1 MKFSL
6 SILALAI
13 SCGAAANAAVSTAD
27 APAQTAAAPNQAVP
41 NQAKPDGEKTAAKS
55 PANTG
60 KLATVEVTAASI
72 ELPPSPVLN
81 QTSIN
86 SKQLERQQATNL
98 SDMLRYV
105 PGVAVTDIGRFGSSG
120 INIRGLESD
129 QISMTVDGMALGES
143 LDPASFATYDFFRV
157 GRGGLDPAALK
168 QVTVLKGADAITSGS
183 GSLGGAVQFQ
193 TKDPADFL
201 PQEGNGAYARLSAQY
216 SGSNREWMQS
226 MIVAGREQGL
236 EALLVFTKRD
246 GHQQQAYRKDDQS
259 VGPARTSADPVQ
271 SSSDNLLAK
280 LQYQLLPDH
289 HVGLTADLQRA
300 TSLLSNLSRQDAT
313 YLARF
318 GDDQNERLRYSLQYE
333 HSGAT
338 TAYDLLTFNYDHQNS
353 LNKGLSTMLV
363 TSPCAQNVT
372 PCLRAE
378 DRLFRQKAQQLRLSL
393 DKEISGG
400 VFNQQW
406 LYGFSTQQKNVA
418 SDFIDKRYLGQS
430 STLTSLELDPAL
442 VPETQ
447 VNEYALFARD
457 QLQFNDERTTLVLGA
472 RYDKLDYQPTLG
484 PRYQDKTGTVQ
495 AVDFAALSWQS
506 QLRYELIPGHTV
518 SAQLGR
524 GFRAPTVEDLY
535 LQTATT
541 TAVEAISK
549 QTVTVLSA
557 IANPELTSERSLN
570 LELAYQLETA
580 QSQHKF
586 ALFRD
591 EYTNLIESVQQVQ
604 NPGTRYQSCFR
615 GVCTQSM
622 GTVYSQTQNIGEVEV
637 YGAEVSGRWQPA
649 AAWQLHWSGA
659 YQSGEKANGDPYLS
673 ISPWSAVLGLN
684 HQMDVVSL
692 QLNSR
697 FVQGKRREDATV
709 TQSNGTVVPGS
720 TYLSN
725 SAAVLD
731 LSLQW
736 DIRPQLELTA
746 GVFNLL
752 DKQYYR
758 WERIRFINQSPG
770 AVLGGVLGNGIE
782 RFSEPGRYARIGL
795 AYHF

>member
-1 MKFSL
+1 MKFPL
-6 SILALAI
+6 SILAIAV
-13 SCGAAANAAVSTAD
+13 SCGCAAQADTPNNAQNATAVAI
-27 APAQTAAAPNQAVP
+27 P
-41 NQAKPDGEKTAAKS
+41 
-55 PANTG
+55 
-60 KLATVEVTAASI
+60 KLATVEISATAIS
-72 ELPPSPVLN
+72 EPQSNLLS

-86 SKQLERQQATNL
+86 SKQLEQQQATNL
-98 SDMLRYV
+98 TDMLRYV

-193 TKDPADFL
+193 TKDAADFL
-201 PQEGNGAYARLSAQY
+201 PLTGNSAYARLSAQY
-216 SGSNREWMQS
+216 SESNREWMQS

-246 GHQQQAYRKDDQS
+246 GHQQQAFHKNDQS

-280 LQYQLLPDH
+280 LHYQLLPDH
-289 HVGLTADLQRA
+289 RVGLTADIQNSE
-300 TSLLSNLSRQDAT
+300 TLLSNLSRQDAT

-318 GDDQNERLRYSLQYE
+318 GDDKNERLRYSLQYE

-353 LNKGLSTMLV
+353 LNQGLSTMLV

-378 DRLFRQKAQQLRLSL
+378 DRSFRQKAEQLRLSL
-393 DKEISGG
+393 DKELISDTLH
-400 VFNQQW
+400 QQW
-406 LYGFSTQQKNVA
+406 HYGVSTQQKNVA
-418 SDFIDKRYLGQS
+418 SDFVDRRYLGQS
-430 STLTSLELDPAL
+430 NTLSSLELDPAL
-442 VPETQ
+442 VPQTQ

-457 QLQFNDERTTLVLGA
+457 QIKFNDTPTTLVLGA
-472 RYDKLDYQPTLG
+472 RYDKLDYQPTTG
-484 PRYQDKTGTVQ
+484 PRYQDQTDTVQ
-495 AVDFAALSWQS
+495 DVDFAALSWQS
-506 QLRYELIPGHTV
+506 QLHYELTPGHTL

-541 TAVEAISK
+541 TAVEAASK

-557 IANPELTSERSLN
+557 IANPALKSERSLN

-591 EYTNLIESVQQVQ
+591 KYSDLIESVQQVQ

-615 GVCTQSM
+615 GVCTESM

-637 YGAEVSGRWQPA
+637 HGAEVSGHWQPA
-649 AAWQLHWSGA
+649 NAWQLHWSGA
-659 YQSGEKANGDPYLS
+659 YQRGEKANGDPYLS
-673 ISPWSAVLGLN
+673 ISPWSAVLGVS
-684 HQMDVVSL
+684 HQMDDVSL

-697 FVQGKRREDATV
+697 FQHGKQRQDATV
-709 TQSNGTVVPGS
+709 TQANGVVVPGS

-736 DIRPQLELTA
+736 HISSQLELTA

-782 RFSEPGRYARIGL
+782 RFSEPGRYARVGL
-795 AYHF
+795 AYTF

>member
-13 SCGAAANAAVSTAD
+13 SCGCAANAFTLAAD
-27 APAQTAAAPNQAVP
+27 APALAADNSNRAAPSGNNSAA
-41 NQAKPDGEKTAAKS
+41 NSTSKTA
-55 PANTG
+55 T
-60 KLATVEVTAASI
+60 LTTVEVTAAAIDVS
-72 ELPPSPVLN
+72 PSPVLN

-86 SKQLERQQATNL
+86 SKQLELQQATNL
-98 SDMLRYV
+98 TDMLRYV

-193 TKDPADFL
+193 TKDAADFL
-201 PQEGNGAYARLSAQY
+201 PQEGNSAYARLSAQY

-259 VGPARTSADPVQ
+259 VGPARTSADPLN

-289 HVGLTADLQRA
+289 QIGLTADLQRS
-300 TSLLSNLSRQDAT
+300 TTLLSNLSRQDAT

-318 GDDQNERLRYSLQYE
+318 GDDQSERFRYGLQYE

-338 TAYDLLTFNYDHQNS
+338 TAYDLLTLNYDHQNS

-378 DRLFRQKAQQLRLSL
+378 DRSFRQKAEQLRLSL
-393 DKEISGG
+393 DKELTGSA
-400 VFNQQW
+400 FNQQW
-406 LYGFSTQQKNVA
+406 LYGVSTQQKNVA
-418 SDFIDKRYLGQS
+418 SDFVDRRYLGQS
-430 STLTSLELDPAL
+430 STLTSTELDPAL

-457 QLQFNDERTTLVLGA
+457 QIKFNDEQTTLVLGV
-472 RYDKLDYQPTLG
+472 RYDKLDYQPTTG

-495 AVDFAALSWQS
+495 DVDFAALSWQS
-506 QLRYELIPGHTV
+506 QLRYELTPGHTV

-541 TAVEAISK
+541 TAVEAVSK

-557 IANPELTSERSLN
+557 IANPELKSERSLN

-591 EYTNLIESVQQVQ
+591 QYTDLIESVQQVQ

-615 GVCTQSM
+615 GVCTESM
-622 GTVYSQTQNIGEVEV
+622 GTVYSQTQNVGEVEV
-637 YGAEVSGRWQPA
+637 HGAEVSGHWQSA
-649 AAWQLHWSGA
+649 NAWQMHWSGA

-673 ISPWSAVLGLN
+673 ISPWSAVLGVS
-684 HQMDVVSL
+684 HQLDALSL

-697 FVQGKRREDATV
+697 FQQGKRRDDATV
-709 TQSNGTVVPGS
+709 TQANGTVAPAS
-720 TYLSN
+720 TFLSN

-736 DIRPQLELTA
+736 DINPQLQLTA

-758 WERIRFINQSPG
+758 WERIRYINQSPG

-795 AYHF
+795 AYTF

>member
-1 MKFSL
+1 MKFPL
-6 SILALAI
+6 SILAIAI
-13 SCGAAANAAVSTAD
+13 SCGCAAQANTHTNRQAATPVAAN
-27 APAQTAAAPNQAVP
+27 
-41 NQAKPDGEKTAAKS
+41 KM
-55 PANTG
+55 
-60 KLATVEVTAASI
+60 ATVEVTATAIS
-72 ELPPSPVLN
+72 EPPSKLLN
-81 QTSIN
+81 QTTVN
-86 SKQLERQQATNL
+86 SRQLERQQATNL
-98 SDMLRYV
+98 TDMLRYV

-168 QVTVLKGADAITSGS
+168 QVTVLKGADAISSGS

-193 TKDPADFL
+193 TKDAADFL
-201 PQEGNGAYARLSAQY
+201 PLEGNSAYARLSAQF

-246 GHQQQAYRKDDQS
+246 GHQQQAYRKDDQR
-259 VGPARTSADPVQ
+259 VGPARTSADPFT

-318 GDDQNERLRYSLQYE
+318 GDDQNERFRYGLKYE
-333 HSGAT
+333 HTVET
-338 TAYDLLTFNYDHQNS
+338 TAYDLLTLNYDHQNS

-378 DRLFRQKAQQLRLSL
+378 DRHFRQKAQQLRLSL
-393 DKEISGG
+393 DKELTGPM
-400 VFNQQW
+400 FNQQW
-406 LYGFSTQQKNVA
+406 FYGTSTQQKQVT
-418 SDFIDKRYLGQS
+418 SDFVDRRYLGQS
-430 STLTSLELDPAL
+430 TTLTSVELDPAL
-442 VPETQ
+442 VPTTQ
-447 VNEYALFARD
+447 VNEYALFVRD
-457 QLQFNDERTTLVLGA
+457 QIKLTDAKTTLVLGA
-472 RYDKLDYQPTLG
+472 RFDKLDYQPTIG

-495 AVDFAALSWQS
+495 DVNFAAFSWQS
-506 QLRYELIPGHTV
+506 QLRYELTPGHTV

-541 TAVEAISK
+541 TAVEAVSK

-557 IANPELTSERSLN
+557 VANPELKSERSLN
-570 LELAYQLETA
+570 FELAYQLEMA
-580 QSQHKF
+580 DSQHKLAIF
-586 ALFRD
+586 HD
-591 EYTNLIESVQQVQ
+591 KYSDLIESVQQVQ
-604 NPGTRYQSCFR
+604 NPTVRYQSCFR
-615 GVCTQSM
+615 GVCSESM

-637 YGAEVSGRWQPA
+637 HGAEVSGHWQSA
-649 AAWQLHWSGA
+649 NAWQLHWSGA
-659 YQSGEKANGDPYLS
+659 YQRGDKANGDPFLS
-673 ISPWSAVLGLN
+673 ISPWSAVLGVS
-684 HQMDVVSL
+684 HQLDDLSL

-697 FVQGKRREDATV
+697 FVQGKRRDDATV
-709 TQSNGTVVPGS
+709 TQASGTVVAGS

-736 DIRPQLELTA
+736 HISPQLELTA

-782 RFSEPGRYARIGL
+782 RFSEPGRYARVGM
-795 AYHF
+795 AYTF

>member
-13 SCGAAANAAVSTAD
+13 SFGGAANAAAQAANTAAQPAA
-27 APAQTAAAPNQAVP
+27 APTQAEQADKKTAAA
-41 NQAKPDGEKTAAKS
+41 T
-55 PANTG
+55 PANANA
-60 KLATVEVTAASI
+60 LATVEVTAAAII
-72 ELPPSPVLN
+72 EAPSTLIN
-81 QTSIN
+81 QTSIQ
-86 SKQLERQQATNL
+86 SQQLEQQQATNL
-98 SDMLRYV
+98 TEMLRYV

-120 INIRGLESD
+120 VNIRGLESD

-168 QVTVLKGADAITSGS
+168 NVTVLKGADAISSGS

-193 TKDPADFL
+193 TKDAADFL

-226 MIVAGREQGL
+226 LIVAGREQGL

-246 GHQQQAYRKDDQS
+246 GHQQHAYGKNDQT
-259 VGPARTSADPVQ
+259 VGPARTSADPVTN
-271 SSSDNLLAK
+271 SSDNLLAK
-280 LQYQLLPDH
+280 LQYQLRPDH
-289 HVGLTADLQRA
+289 RVGLTADLQR
-300 TSLLSNLSRQDAT
+300 TESFLSNLSRQDAT

-318 GDDQNERLRYSLQYE
+318 GDDQSERFRYGLKYE
-333 HSGAT
+333 HTAAT
-338 TAYDLLTFNYDHQNS
+338 TAYDLLTLNYDHQNS

-363 TSPCAQNVT
+363 TSPCAQNVA

-378 DRLFRQKAQQLRLSL
+378 DRSFRQKAQQLRLSL
-393 DKEISGG
+393 DKELLGPAL
-400 VFNQQW
+400 NQQW
-406 LYGFSTQQKNVA
+406 LYGMSLQQKNVA
-418 SDFIDKRYLGQS
+418 SDFVDRRYLGQS
-430 STLTSLELDPAL
+430 TTLSSVELDPAL

-457 QLQFNDERTTLVLGA
+457 ELQLSDAHTTLVLGA

-484 PRYQDKTGTVQ
+484 PRYQDPTGTVQ

-506 QLRYELIPGHTV
+506 QLRYELTPGHTV

-541 TAVEAISK
+541 TAVEASSK

-557 IANPELTSERSLN
+557 IANPALKSERSLN
-570 LELAYQLETA
+570 LELAYQLDAET
-580 QSQHKF
+580 SQHQV
-586 ALFRD
+586 ALFCD
-591 EYTNLIESVQQVQ
+591 EYNDLIELVQQVQ

-615 GVCTQSM
+615 GVCTESM
-622 GTVYSQTQNIGEVEV
+622 GTVYSQTQNIGEVLV
-637 YGAEVSGRWQPA
+637 HGMEVSGHWQPA
-649 AAWQLHWSGA
+649 NAWQLHWSGA
-659 YQSGEKANGDPYLS
+659 YQSGEKANGDPFLS
-673 ISPWSAVLGLN
+673 ISPWSAVLGVH
-684 HQMDVVSL
+684 HQLETVSL

-697 FVQGKRREDATV
+697 FTQGKRRSDATV
-709 TQSNGTVVPGS
+709 TQANGAVVPGS

-736 DIRPQLELTA
+736 EVAPQLQLTA

-782 RFSEPGRYARIGL
+782 RFSEPGRYARVGL
-795 AYHF
+795 AYTF

>member
-13 SCGAAANAAVSTAD
+13 SCSFAANSA
-27 APAQTAAAPNQAVP
+27 AQTAASPTEAATT
-41 NQAKPDGEKTAAKS
+41 AKTTAQVT

-60 KLATVEVTAASI
+60 TLAVVEVTAAAI
-72 ELPPSPVLN
+72 ELSPSPVLN

-98 SDMLRYV
+98 TDMLRYV

-168 QVTVLKGADAITSGS
+168 QVTVLKGADAITCGS

-193 TKDPADFL
+193 TKDAADFL
-201 PQEGNGAYARLSAQY
+201 PLEGNSAYTRLSAQF

-236 EALLVFTKRD
+236 EVLLVLTKRD

-259 VGPARTSADPVQ
+259 VGPARTSADPLN

-280 LQYQLLPDH
+280 LQYQLLADH
-289 HVGLTADLQRA
+289 HIGLTADLQRSE
-300 TSLLSNLSRQDAT
+300 SLLSNLSRQDAT

-318 GDDQNERLRYSLQYE
+318 GDDQNERFRYGLQYE

-338 TAYDLLTFNYDHQNS
+338 TAYDLLTLNYDHQNS

-378 DRLFRQKAQQLRLSL
+378 DRSFRQKAQQLRLSL
-393 DKEISGG
+393 DKELTSAALT
-400 VFNQQW
+400 QQW
-406 LYGFSTQQKNVA
+406 LYGASSQQKHVA
-418 SDFIDKRYLGQS
+418 SDFVDRRYLGQS
-430 STLTSLELDPAL
+430 STLTSVELDPAL

-447 VNEYALFARD
+447 VDEYALFARD
-457 QLQFNDERTTLVLGA
+457 QIKFNDEQTTLVLGA
-472 RYDKLDYQPTLG
+472 RYDKLDYQPTTG

-495 AVDFAALSWQS
+495 DVDFAAFSWQS
-506 QLRYELIPGHTV
+506 QLHYELTPGHTI

-535 LQTATT
+535 LQTTTT
-541 TAVEAISK
+541 TAVEAVSK

-557 IANPELTSERSLN
+557 VANPELKSERSLN
-570 LELAYQLETA
+570 LELAYQLETET
-580 QSQHKF
+580 SQHKF

-591 EYTNLIESVQQVQ
+591 KYSDLIESVQQIQ
-604 NPGTRYQSCFR
+604 NPTVRYQSCFR
-615 GVCTQSM
+615 GVCTESM

-637 YGAEVSGRWQPA
+637 QGAEVSGQLQSA
-649 AAWQLHWSGA
+649 NAWQLHWSGA
-659 YQSGEKANGDPYLS
+659 YQRGEKANGDPYLS
-673 ISPWSAVLGLN
+673 ISPWSAVLGVS
-684 HQMDVVSL
+684 HQLDAVSL

-697 FVQGKRREDATV
+697 FQQGKRRGDATV
-709 TQSNGTVVPGS
+709 TQANGTVAPAS

-731 LSLQW
+731 FSLQW
-736 DIRPQLELTA
+736 DISPQLELTA

-782 RFSEPGRYARIGL
+782 RFSEPGRYARVGL
-795 AYHF
+795 AYTF